1 MKKETQFDD
10 VFDFPELSRMSANTF
25 YKTYKYFMH
34 SIARNEGL
42 DRGQADMAIDDV
54 LITIF
59 MKHACY
65 FDPRKGLFSNY
76 LATMV
81 RNACRSLRRRDH
93 RYVNV
98 EEEDLLWVCEENG
111 AVTGNSAY
119 EPGDIRRYVEEGIRI
134 LRKEVRSQLMVDVLV
149 MQVIDGERPMDIARR
164 LNVRPDYVSLA
175 KNRCLPR
182 LRAIVREIMS
192 KDK

>member
-10 VFDFPELSRMSANTF
+10 AFDFPELSEMSANAF

-34 SIARNEGL
+34 SIARSEGL
-42 DRGQADMAIDDV
+42 DHGQADMAIDDV

-65 FDPRKGLFSNY
+65 FDPKKSRFSNY

-98 EEEDLLWVCEENG
+98 EEEDLVRVCEENG
-111 AVTGNSAY
+111 AVTGNCAY
-119 EPGDIRRYVEEGIRI
+119 EPGEIRGYVEEGIRI
-134 LRKEVRSQLMVDVLV
+134 LRKEVRSQLMVDAFV
-149 MQVIDGERPMDIARR
+149 MQVIDGGRPKDIARK

-182 LRAIVREIMS
+182 LRAIVSEIMS

>member
-10 VFDFPELSRMSANTF
+10 AFDFPELSRMSAKVF
-25 YKTYKYFMH
+25 YSTYRNFMH
-34 SIARNEGL
+34 SIARSEGL
-42 DRGQADMAIDDV
+42 DHGQADMAIDDV

-65 FDPRKGLFSNY
+65 FDPKKSRFSNY

-98 EEEDLLWVCEENG
+98 EEEGLVRACEENG
-111 AVTGNSAY
+111 AVTGNCAY
-119 EPGDIRRYVEEGIRI
+119 EPGEIRGYVEEGIRI
-134 LRKEVRSQLMVDVLV
+134 LRKEVRSQLMVDAFAMMLL
-149 MQVIDGERPMDIARR
+149 DEERPMDIARK